1 MCATACLAAHP
12 RWRTCPLAAP
22 STRAARTQWKS
33 ARSKCRGSLI
43 RMKTIELPAGYL
55 EKGNM
60 NNLLEVN
67 ELSKQYS
74 QGNVLAKIT
83 LTAVDH
89 VSFYIKPAEIFTLA
103 GESGCGKTTT
113 AKVVLGFE
121 EPTSGTILHNGKPQ
135 TPKEKVWITEGV
147 QAIFQDPFST
157 FNPLRT
163 VDQYFFETVQNHL
176 LAMRKPQAIEL
187 IDQKLRLVG
196 LTYKEFAGKYP
207 NEFSGGQLQR
217 ISIARALLTDPKLIV
232 ADEPVSMVDASLRM
246 SIVNLFKQLRDE
258 LGVSIL
264 YITHDLATA
273 YYVSDRIAIM
283 FRGNIVEMGTV
294 EEVLMNPRHP
304 YTRLLRDSIPEAN
317 PHRRWQGRINLNET
331 EQSEYLKQGCK
342 FAGRCPEVME
352 ICKGVVPADINVEDV
367 LVKCHLY
374 SGNKAI

>member
-1 MCATACLAAHP
+1 MD
-12 RWRTCPLAAP
+12 
-22 STRAARTQWKS
+22 K
-33 ARSKCRGSLI
+33 
-43 RMKTIELPAGYL
+43 
-55 EKGNM
+55 
-60 NNLLEVN
+60 LLEVN
-67 ELSKQYS
+67 DLTKRYS
-74 QGNVLAKIT
+74 QGNVIARIS

-121 EPTSGTILHNGKPQ
+121 EATSGEIFHNGKLH
-135 TPKEKVWITEGV
+135 TPKEKTWITKGV

-163 VDQYFFETVQNHL
+163 VDSYFHETVNNFR
-176 LAMRKPQAIEL
+176 LARSKQEAIDR

-196 LTYKEFAGKYP
+196 LTYQEFAGKYP

-217 ISIARALLTDPKLIV
+217 ISIARALITDPKLII

-246 SIVNLFKQLRDE
+246 SIVNLFKKLRDE

-294 EEVLMNPRHP
+294 EQVLMNPRHP
-304 YTRLLRDSIPEAN
+304 YSRLLRDSIAQADPQK
-317 PHRRWQGRINLNET
+317 RWDTTVRLAEL
-331 EQSEYLKQGCK
+331 EHEEYLRHGCK
-342 FAGRCPEVME
+342 FAGRCPDVME
-352 ICKGVVPADINVEDV
+352 ICKGVVPTDIHIDDV
-367 LVKCHLY
+367 LVKCHKF
-374 SGNKAI
+374 SDMEKV